1 MSGKVVGD
9 DKKPEFPKQSQ
20 EFIGTEQSMDPK
32 PDYGYDTYKGTGK
45 LKNKVALVTGG
56 DSGIG
61 RAIVLHLAREGADIA
76 ISYLGEH
83 QDAEESKKAV
93 TESGQQCILLPG
105 DLRSEEHCKKIV
117 KDTVEKFGRIDVLVN
132 NASFQGKDVEKF
144 EDITRERLEFTFHSN
159 ILAYFTVAQAAVPHI
174 PKGGAIINI
183 ASIQGYQPSFGVLDY
198 ACTKGA
204 MTTFTK
210 GLGPHLI
217 TRGIRV
223 NAIAPGP
230 VWTPLIQQSYPPEQ
244 VAVFGQDT
252 PIGRP
257 GQPKEYGPVAVFLAS
272 EADSSYVVG
281 AIVGVTGG
289 GLIN

>member
-1 MSGKVVGD
+1 MSDKVVGD
-9 DKKPEFPKQSQ
+9 DKVPDFPKQAQ
-20 EFIGTEQSMDPK
+20 EFLGTEERMDPK
-32 PDYGYDTYKGTGK
+32 PDYGYDSYKGSGK
-45 LKNKVALVTGG
+45 MKGKTALVTGG

-61 RAIVLHLAREGADIA
+61 KAIVLHFAREGANVAIA
-76 ISYLGEH
+76 YLNEH
-83 QDAEESKKAV
+83 QDAEATKKVVEEAGV
-93 TESGQQCILLPG
+93 QALLLPG
-105 DLRSEEHCKKIV
+105 DLRSEDQCKKIV
-117 KDTVEKFGRIDVLVN
+117 KETVDKFGQLDVLVN
-132 NASFQGKDVEKF
+132 NASYQGKDVDNF

-159 ILAYFTVAQAAVPHI
+159 ILAYFSVAQAAVPHM
-174 PKGGAIINI
+174 PKGSAIINI

-217 TRGIRV
+217 SRGIRV

-230 VWTPLIQQSYPPEQ
+230 VWTPLIQQSYPPEE
-244 VAVFGQDT
+244 VAKFGKQT

-257 GQPKEYGPVAVFLAS
+257 GQPKEYGPVAVFLAT
-272 EADSSYVVG
+272 EADSSYIVG

-289 GLIN
+289 GPIN